1 MVVGAERAARPVRPR
16 FLGAKPRS
24 ATRRLEEEGNVE
36 RCSRERVRGSGGL
49 GRWSLKPVRGEG
61 GC

>member
-1 MVVGAERAARPVRPR
+1 MQLGLERPMVVGAERAARPVRPR

-36 RCSRERVRGSGGL
+36 RCSRERVRGSGG
-49 GRWSLKPVRGEG
+49 WEG
-61 GC
+61 GH

>member
-36 RCSRERVRGSGGL
+36 REPRAQQHCTEEEVL
-49 GRWSLKPVRGEG
+49 
-61 GC
+61 C